1 MKKIHKLVLKAYVG
15 PLLAV
20 FFIVQF
26 ILMMNFVWRYI
37 DELTGKGL
45 ATSTIAELLIC
56 GSINMIPMGLP
67 LAMLLSAI
75 MTMGNLGENFELL
88 AMKSAGLSLMRILKP
103 LIVVA
108 MMVSVGSFFIQNNLV
123 PYSNQ
128 RMYDILYDIREQRQE
143 LKFQDGVFFNGL
155 PDMSIRVGHQNQE
168 TGLLTDVLIYD
179 TRSNNGNMTTTL
191 ADSGYIHMSADKTFL
206 YVTLFNGRTYEH
218 TRNSQWYDRN
228 TMRQHDFERQ
238 DGTIPIDKISGGN
251 ASKQYNESQIRNMVE
266 LEELMDS
273 LHIQIEET
281 TMAAYEPL
289 LKQQLFSRD
298 TTILQSVK
306 SAVDRS
312 GYHDINY
319 YDSLPN
325 LSMRSKA
332 KVYSKAAGASRSAQG
347 AYSFDEHS
355 SKVAITQLYR
365 SEVEWHRK
373 LTLPVAIILFFMI
386 GAPLGAIIKK
396 GGLGLPIVISVIFF
410 VFYYVVST
418 SGEKMAKEGTW
429 ESLYGMWLPIVVL
442 TPISVYLT
450 IKATNDSSLLDMD
463 WYDVRIRKFRRAV
476 SKRLP
481 SWMKFGK
488 KGDEHKTKRRK

>member
-1 MKKIHKLVLKAYVG
+1 MKKIHKLVLKAYLG
-15 PLLAV
+15 PMLAV

-45 ATSTIAELLIC
+45 AVSTITELLVC
-56 GSINMIPMGLP
+56 GSINMIPLGLP

-88 AMKSAGLSLMRILKP
+88 AMKSAGLSLMRILRP
-103 LIVVA
+103 LLVVVTL
-108 MMVSVGSFFIQNNLV
+108 VSVGSFFIQNNLV

-128 RMYDILYDIREQRQE
+128 RMYDILYDIKEQRQE

-155 PDMSIRVGHQNQE
+155 PDMSIRVGHQDPVS
-168 TGLLTDVLIYD
+168 GLLTDVLIYD
-179 TRSNNGNMTTTL
+179 TRAENGNMTTTL
-191 ADSGYIHMSADKTFL
+191 ADSGYINMSADKTYL

-228 TMRQHDFERQ
+228 TMRQHEFERQ
-238 DGTIPIDKISGGN
+238 DGTFPLDKIT
-251 ASKQYNESQIRNMVE
+251 KNESSRQYTESQTRNMVE

-273 LHIQIEET
+273 LHIIIERST
-281 TMAAYEPL
+281 LATYEPL
-289 LKQQLFSRD
+289 LKRQIFVRD
-298 TTILQSVK
+298 TTIIPNQSVEF
-306 SAVDRS
+306 DRS
-312 GYHDINY
+312 GYIAFNH

-325 LSMRSKA
+325 LSLRSRA
-332 KVYSKAAGASRSAQG
+332 KVISNASSAARSAQS

-365 SEVEWHRK
+365 AETEWHRK
-373 LTLPVAIILFFMI
+373 LTLPISIILFFMI

-429 ESLYGMWLPIVVL
+429 ESLYGMWLPVAVL

-450 IKATNDSSLLDMD
+450 YKATDDSSLLDID
-463 WYDVRIRKFRRAV
+463 WYDVRIRKIRRAI
-476 SKRLP
+476 SKRMPKWLK
-481 SWMKFGK
+481 SGGK
-488 KGDEHKTKRRK
+488 KKGAQ